1 MDYGNMLIVG
11 MHPPLIDTVG
21 GRLGAYWAFS
31 FEASRLQ
38 RIGGSLVLSKA
49 DEVCVPVLDPSQ
61 S

>member
-1 MDYGNMLIVG
+1 MLIVG